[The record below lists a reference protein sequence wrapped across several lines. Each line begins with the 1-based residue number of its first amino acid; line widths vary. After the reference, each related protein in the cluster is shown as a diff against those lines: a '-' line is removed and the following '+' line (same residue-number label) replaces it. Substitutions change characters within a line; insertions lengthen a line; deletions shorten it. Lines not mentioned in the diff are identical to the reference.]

1 MENVLKEFTALMAD
15 YRGKTTNNYML
26 NAVF

>member
-1 MENVLKEFTALMAD
+1 MENVLKEFIVLMAD
-15 YRGKTTNNYML
+15 FRDKTIDNYML